1 FSSRRRHTRF
11 SRDWSSDVALP
22 ISPVRQPVRSGPHI
36 MHPRQILERYG
47 IAPKQSLGQNFLYD
61 EGLLARIVDSAE
73 VSPTDDVLEIGPGL
87 GALTRQLARAARRVV
102 AVELDD
108 RLLPVLRYEL
118 EPFANVEIVHGD
130 ILTFDPAS
138 RFAGPFVVVAN
149 VPYYITGAILRR
161 LLEGRPRPR
170 RMVL

>member
-73 VSPTDDVLEIGPGL
+73 VSPADDVLEIGQIGRASCREI
-87 GALTRQLARAARRVV
+87 GYTRAAPSQRKKR
-102 AVELDD
+102 
-108 RLLPVLRYEL
+108 
-118 EPFANVEIVHGD
+118 
-130 ILTFDPAS
+130 
-138 RFAGPFVVVAN
+138 
-149 VPYYITGAILRR
+149 
-161 LLEGRPRPR
+161 
-170 RMVL
+170 